1 MCQARIVTGFL
12 FEWETLPLKKEILCV
27 HQKKPIWSLS
37 LPPVFKIINIARFL
51 SKDRFIKMVIFE
63 GE

>member
-1 MCQARIVTGFL
+1 MCHARIVTGFL
-12 FEWETLPLKKEILCV
+12 FVWETLPLKGEILCL
-27 HQKKPIWSLS
+27 HQKKTIWYLS

-51 SKDRFIKMVIFE
+51 SKDRFIKMAIFE